1 MKKILLIRHGKTQG
15 NLERRY
21 IGRTDEPLCEDGR
34 AALEGRSYPACDILL
49 SSPMVRCLETGEI
62 LYPGKQ
68 PEIVPDLRE
77 CDFGRFEGKTYA
89 ELCIDPDYQRFLD
102 SNGTGE
108 IPQGESAARFRE
120 RCLRGFRQ
128 VLEILDKSQWQTAAV
143 ICHGGTIM
151 SVLDAYD
158 PEHLG
163 FYQYQVENGGGYLG
177 YYEEEN
183 HRFSRWEKLSGK
195 REAT

>member
-1 MKKILLIRHGKTQG
+1 M
-15 NLERRY
+15 
-21 IGRTDEPLCEDGR
+21 
-34 AALEGRSYPACDILL
+34 
-49 SSPMVRCLETGEI
+49 
-62 LYPGKQ
+62 
-68 PEIVPDLRE
+68 
-77 CDFGRFEGKTYA
+77 
-89 ELCIDPDYQRFLD
+89 D

-120 RCLRGFRQ
+120 RCLQGFRQ

>member
-21 IGRTDEPLCEDGR
+21 IGRTDEPLCEAGR

-89 ELCIDPDYQRFLD
+89 ELCTDPDYQRFWTVTAPVRFPKENLLPG
-102 SNGTGE
+102 SGSGASRASGRCWRFWTSPNG
-108 IPQGESAARFRE
+108 R
-120 RCLRGFRQ
+120 RQ
-128 VLEILDKSQWQTAAV
+128 
-143 ICHGGTIM
+143 
-151 SVLDAYD
+151 
-158 PEHLG
+158 
-163 FYQYQVENGGGYLG
+163 
-177 YYEEEN
+177 
-183 HRFSRWEKLSGK
+183 R
-195 REAT
+195 